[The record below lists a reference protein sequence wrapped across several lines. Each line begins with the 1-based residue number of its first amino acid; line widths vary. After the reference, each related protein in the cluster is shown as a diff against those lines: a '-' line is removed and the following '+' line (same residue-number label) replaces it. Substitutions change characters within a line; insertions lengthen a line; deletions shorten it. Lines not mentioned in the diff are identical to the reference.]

1 MTTATFY
8 WNWENRLKE
17 NFSIRV
23 IGADKYFQKNSLL
36 VIFKILHLAF
46 PNIGDGVFAYITPD
60 LKTQVSL
67 FMNSTTEGKMYRS
80 VKDLD
85 DVREKLG
92 QTELTEKDLDKYYGR
107 NIKLTLDFKP

>member
-23 IGADKYFQKNSLL
+23 IGADEQFQKTNLL
-36 VIFKILHLAF
+36 IIFKILRLAF
-46 PNIGDGVFAYITPD
+46 PDIGDGVFTYVTPD

-80 VKDLD
+80 VRDLD

-92 QTELTEKDLDKYYGR
+92 QTELTEGDLDKYYGR
-107 NIKLTLDFKP
+107 NIKLTLNFKV